1 MLINVNV
8 GTKFYDC
15 STMFFVLGLRCF
27 FLGGDLDTCYYDG
40 VLLRRPQ
47 RGNAAWSEMAMPSRR
62 AT

>member
-8 GTKFYDC
+8 GTMFYDC
-15 STMFFVLGLRCF
+15 SPMFFVLGLRCF
-27 FLGGDLDTCYYDG
+27 FWWGDLDTFYDG